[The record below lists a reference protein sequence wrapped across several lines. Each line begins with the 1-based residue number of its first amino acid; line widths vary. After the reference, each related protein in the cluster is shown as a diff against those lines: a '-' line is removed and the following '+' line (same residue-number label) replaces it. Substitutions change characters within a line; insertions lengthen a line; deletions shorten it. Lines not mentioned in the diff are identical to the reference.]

1 MMARA
6 TATSAAAI
14 LAVLYRASQDGDF
27 LGRLLEGPD
36 EALLDYPLEDEEKAA
51 IARGDIEELEAYV
64 GELDERLRSWL
75 LERQYQER
83 W

>member
-1 MMARA
+1 
-6 TATSAAAI
+6 
-14 LAVLYRASQDGDF
+14 
-27 LGRLLEGPD
+27 
-36 EALLDYPLEDEEKAA
+36 LLDYPLEDEEKAA